1 MIFPWESGFR
11 ISVFDHR
18 AIVLYKQHIVH
29 WGIAQ
34 KDGALLKRAS
44 PNLYN
49 ALWNWNR
56 NIDSNIMLAKKIWKH
71 GTIPSSW
78 TAAMFGRYW
87 IVVHSHSM
95 PRFHDP
101 KLPWPTISQKLLVEN
116 QTIATLKVLD
126 TSNEAMIESRH
137 FRNPLTVETSRII
150 SCVRSALTSMCKPE
164 PVQGSTRITARN
176 KQTMFPPAR
185 KWTFHYCIRYKQKI
199 KHTNSNDWA
208 CSQCYVSK
216 ISNWPQG

>member
-1 MIFPWESGFR
+1 MPFW
-11 ISVFDHR
+11 H
-18 AIVLYKQHIVH
+18 
-29 WGIAQ
+29 
-34 KDGALLKRAS
+34 
-44 PNLYN
+44 
-49 ALWNWNR
+49 WNR
-56 NIDSNIMLAKKIWKH
+56 NIDSNIIFAQKIWKH
-71 GTIPSSW
+71 GTISSSRFLDR
-78 TAAMFGRYW
+78 AMFGRYW
-87 IVVHSHSM
+87 LVVHSHSA
-95 PRFHDP
+95 PQFHDP

-137 FRNPLTVETSRII
+137 FRNPITVETSRII